1 MIHALFPAL
10 LALAAHTG
18 PLDGDTAG
26 AFVLHK
32 VGNPIG
38 RETWQLRTGP
48 SGSHTLTSHFEF
60 KDRGT
65 AVPLEAV
72 LEYAGNGRARHLT
85 LKGRTSRQ
93 SAIDL
98 EVTLVGDSAR
108 IRRDSVTRSVRAGGG
123 FPASGYAPI
132 ALQQAV
138 LREWIRRRRPARLA
152 LLPAAELRITSR
164 GRDTLDLPGGREVLE
179 RVSVAGL
186 IWGLETAW
194 LDARGDVVAVTTLD
208 AELDAFQAVRA
219 GDEAAVGT
227 FVALA
232 AADAVTAL
240 EGLGGGQPRSDTL
253 LALVGGTLID
263 GTGAAPVPDAAIL
276 IRNGR
281 IAAAGARGDVAIPA
295 AARVVRTD
303 GATMLPGLWEMH
315 AHYAQVEWG
324 PIYLAS
330 GVTTVRDVGN
340 QFEYLVGLR
349 KALAAGRGIGPR
361 FLSAGIIDGQSPNAI
376 GTSQAATPEQGVAL
390 VRRYHE
396 AGFEQIKI
404 YSSMTDSVLR
414 AVTRAA
420 HAAGMTVTGHIP
432 NGLDAYQGV
441 EAGMDQINHITY
453 IQRMMRAPGDTT
465 PLTMDLPEAKRAIAF
480 LVEHKVVV
488 DPTIALYELL
498 LAPAGQPI
506 TSFEPG
512 WEKVAPQLRAA
523 YDGSGQPPDRAA
535 AAARRYQ
542 AMLDILS
549 ALHKAGVPIVA
560 GTDIAVPGYSM
571 HRTLEIFVQAGFTPM
586 EAIQAATLVPAR
598 AMGLEKDS
606 GTLQPGL
613 RGDVLVV
620 DGNPL
625 ARISDTRRVRF
636 VITNGRRYDPAPLW
650 RSVGFVP

>member
-1 MIHALFPAL
+1 MIHALLPVV
-10 LALAAHTG
+10 LALATPTA
-18 PLDGDTAG
+18 PLAGDTAG
-26 AFVLHK
+26 VFILHK

-38 RETWQLRTGP
+38 RETWQVTGRP
-48 SGSHTLTSHFEF
+48 GGPRTLTSHFEF
-60 KDRGT
+60 NDRGT
-65 AVPLEAV
+65 VVPLDAQ
-72 LEYAGNGRARHLT
+72 LSIGREGRPQHLT
-85 LKGRTSRQ
+85 IKGRTSRQ
-93 SAIDL
+93 STIDL
-98 EVTLVGDSAR
+98 EVTLARASAQV
-108 IRRDSVTRSVRAGGG
+108 RRDSVTTTVEAKGA
-123 FPASGYAPI
+123 FPAAGYAPV
-132 ALQQAV
+132 AMQQAV
-138 LREWIRRRRPARLA
+138 LREWIRRHRPGTFKLV
-152 LLPAAELRITSR
+152 PAATLRITSR
-164 GRDTLDLPGGREVLE
+164 GRDTLDLPTGRAVLE
-179 RVSVAGL
+179 RVSIAGL

-194 LDARGDVVAVTTLD
+194 LDAQGDLVALTSID

-219 GDEAAVGT
+219 GDEGAVGT
-227 FVALA
+227 FVELA

-240 EGLGGGQPRSDTL
+240 ETMGAGQPRPDSL

-263 GTGAAPVPDAAIL
+263 GTGAAPVPDAAIV

-281 IAAAGARGDVAIPA
+281 IVSVGPRSEVQVPTG
-295 AARVVRTD
+295 ARVVSTT
-303 GATMLPGLWEMH
+303 GLTMMPGLWEMH

-340 QFEYLVGLR
+340 QFEYLVGVR
-349 KALAAGRGIGPR
+349 KALGSGRGIGPR
-361 FLSAGIIDGQSPNAI
+361 FLSAGIIDGKSPNAI
-376 GTSQAATPEQGVAL
+376 GTSQAATPAEGVAL

-414 AVTRAA
+414 AITRAA

-441 EAGMDQINHITY
+441 DAGMDQINHITY

-465 PLTMDLPEAKRAIAF
+465 PLTMEMPEAKRAIAF

-506 TSFEPG
+506 ESFEPG
-512 WEKVAPQLRAA
+512 WVKVAPELRAA

-535 AAARRYQ
+535 AAARRYR
-542 AMLDILS
+542 AMLEILG
-549 ALHKAGVPIVA
+549 AMHRAGVPIVA
-560 GTDIAVPGYSM
+560 GTDIAVPGYSL
-571 HRTLEIFVQAGFTPM
+571 HRTLEIFVQAGFTPI

-598 AMGLEKDS
+598 AMGLDKDS
-606 GTLQPGL
+606 GTLRPGL

-625 ARISDTRRVRF
+625 ARISDTRKIRF
-636 VITNGRRYDPAPLW
+636 VVTNGRRYDPAPLW